1 MGNRAVIVS
10 HDTNFENRGK
20 RIGIYLHWCGG
31 EDSVKEFLRL
41 AKERGIR
48 DVDSDYTYFWAR
60 FCQVICDE
68 FSKDGDDER
77 SVGIGIV
84 EYLDCENYDNG
95 VYYINNKFEIEK
107 HTDGSELEKEQS
119 DDNV

>member
-20 RIGIYLHWCGG
+20 RIGIYLHWCGS
-31 EDSVKEFLRL
+31 EESIKMFLRL

-48 DVDSDYTYFWAR
+48 DVDSDYQYFWAR